1 MEPCQVLHRDA
12 EQQLASTSTVL
23 RRLHRIPSKP
33 REQEEWRSGAP
44 AAPPP
49 PSTATGE
56 NKMSSLCVEFPA
68 SSMLLMKETFAE
80 RCLGVRGVRRSWLRT
95 VLGCSQK
102 GKALEPFAEGGGRQ
116 VEGGPLADGRQHKT
130 ADDGAFGR

>member
-12 EQQLASTSTVL
+12 EQQLASTSTIL

-56 NKMSSLCVEFPA
+56 NKMSSLTLEFPA
-68 SSMLLMKETFAE
+68 TMLLMRENFCRTVS
-80 RCLGVRGVRRSWLRT
+80 RCPEGEQEWGEDGSGLFTKGEGAGALRGGWGEASRRRSSSRWT
-95 VLGCSQK
+95 
-102 GKALEPFAEGGGRQ
+102 
-116 VEGGPLADGRQHKT
+116 T
-130 ADDGAFGR
+130 AQNS